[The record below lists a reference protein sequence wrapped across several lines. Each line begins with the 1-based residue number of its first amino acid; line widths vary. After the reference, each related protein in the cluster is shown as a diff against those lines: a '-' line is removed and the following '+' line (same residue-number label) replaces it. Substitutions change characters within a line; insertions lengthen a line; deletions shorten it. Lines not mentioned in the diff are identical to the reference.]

1 MIKVPRNSDYDR
13 TELSP
18 WMRRLRRVHL
28 YLFEHSHLEPCTE
41 KLYSALREYPYDDF
55 MSEDDIGLFLA
66 ELEDE

>member
-1 MIKVPRNSDYDR
+1 
-13 TELSP
+13 
-18 WMRRLRRVHL
+18 MRRLRRVHL